1 MGGIVRG
8 KILRD
13 DQALWDGKVSSVT
26 RIDATGGTIS
36 GKPIND
42 FVDILTIF
50 GAGSFKT
57 VGTINAATAY
67 IGSSNNVCLLFGRG
81 TWTIDAD
88 ITIPANLSNR
98 IAAGCV
104 FAVSSGKTLTFSGPV
119 YVEHDTWFSG
129 DGTVSHT
136 LGAQGFPGY

>member
-1 MGGIVRG
+1 MGSITRG
-8 KILRD
+8 KIHRG

-26 RIDATGGTIS
+26 RIDATGGTIT
-36 GKPIND
+36 GQPIND
-42 FVDILTIF
+42 FVDVLQIF
-50 GAGSFKT
+50 GAGSSKT
-57 VGTINAATAY
+57 VGTINTATAY
-67 IGSSNNVCLLFGRG
+67 IGSSNKVCLLFAPG
-81 TWTIDAD
+81 TWVIDAD
-88 ITIPANLSNR
+88 VTISANLSNR

-119 YVEHDTWFSG
+119 YVEHNTWFSG

>member
-8 KILRD
+8 LILRD

-26 RIDATGGTIS
+26 RIDATGGTIT
-36 GKPIND
+36 GKPTND
-42 FVDILTIF
+42 FVDVLQIF
-50 GAGSFKT
+50 GSGSSKT
-57 VGTINAATAY
+57 VGTINTATAY
-67 IGSSNNVCLLFGRG
+67 IGTTNKVCLLFAPG

-88 ITIPANLSNR
+88 VTIPANLSNH
-98 IAAGCV
+98 ISAGCV

-119 YVEHDTWFSG
+119 YVEHATWFSG
-129 DGTVSHT
+129 SGTVSHT

>member
-1 MGGIVRG
+1 MGAVTRG
-8 KILRD
+8 KIHRG

-26 RIDATGGTIS
+26 RIDATGGTIT
-36 GKPIND
+36 GQPIND
-42 FVDILTIF
+42 FVDVLQIF
-50 GAGSFKT
+50 GAGSSKT
-57 VGTINAATAY
+57 VGTINTATAY
-67 IGSSNNVCLLFGRG
+67 IGSTNKVCLFFAPG

-88 ITIPANLSNR
+88 VTIPASFSNR

-119 YVEHDTWFSG
+119 YVEHNTWFSG
-129 DGTVSHT
+129 AGTVSHT